1 MSNRVIS
8 INLKQTLTWGTVL
21 CGLMISS
28 FIISISYVSQR
39 DMLLE
44 SYEARLRQN
53 FTHLGRHLFTEFV
66 EGNDNQISL
75 TLEDYYSDGK
85 YKALF
90 LIQGETLINETQ
102 HSAVGL
108 QVFNQVISQAQV
120 TATLRTL
127 DLTVAFDPNQQH
139 FLAAIPISPKVPV
152 AESADVVRLIAIYDV
167 STVFLSLK
175 QQLITKAGI
184 LAVFLILI
192 IIALLSFTH
201 YFIHKPI
208 KRLIQVGN
216 ALSTKSL
223 SSRADIVGHGELGVL
238 AKQFNVMAQT
248 LEKNWQQQL
257 QSTQELQRRH
267 ALINSV
273 FEALP
278 DIFFIIN
285 TDGTILECHTG
296 KSDDLYMS
304 PEQFINK
311 KMSEVLPSHAA
322 KHFSQAI
329 KSANQRHQLTQ
340 IEYPLTIADQAKLFE
355 ARLSPIPGTDQLV
368 IAVRDI
374 TEKKR
379 QEEVILHH
387 AFYDSLTDLPNRFL
401 AMERLAQQLFD
412 AERNDELAVVFFI
425 DLDDFKR
432 INDSLGHETG
442 DQILIA
448 SGERLKQSLRE
459 QDTVSRL
466 SGDEFIVLMGGFKH
480 TADITSVADMLIKL
494 FHHPIIVD
502 DKDFNISVSIG
513 VAIYPLDANSPQEL
527 LSCAD
532 TAMYNAKSNG
542 RNNYCLFN
550 QKMSQQLS
558 RRIEIEEALRVAL
571 NEHELE
577 VFYQP
582 QFYIEN
588 SDVFGAEALLRWH
601 SKTLGNVSP
610 AEFIPVAEQSG
621 LIIDIGLFVLS
632 TAINQ
637 AHQWQQHLDSD
648 IRIAINLSPRQ
659 FKDPNL
665 LKQIELLVK
674 DIPIA
679 NRFIELEITEGVL
692 ISGQAQVKQ
701 TLTQL
706 HQLGFKLSLDDFGT
720 GYSSLNYLRHYP
732 FDLLKIDRSFISDML
747 TTHESKALVKT
758 IIAMAHN
765 LSMKVVAEG
774 VETLEQ
780 LRLLQQ
786 LECDFGQGYLISK
799 PLSAAQFESFYHTKI
814 EPVKRSS

>member
-21 CGLMISS
+21 CGLVISS
-28 FIISISYVSQR
+28 FIISISYVNQR

-90 LIQGETLINETQ
+90 LIQGETLLNESQ

-152 AESADVVRLIAIYDV
+152 AESADLVRLIAIYDV

-175 QQLITKAGI
+175 QQLITKASI

-448 SGERLKQSLRE
+448 SGKRLKQSLRE

-637 AHQWQQHLDSD
+637 AHQWQQHLDSN

-659 FKDPNL
+659 FKDPSL

>member
-21 CGLMISS
+21 CGLVISS

-75 TLEDYYSDGK
+75 TLKDYYSDGK

-90 LIQGETLINETQ
+90 LIQGETLLNESQ

-108 QVFNQVISQAQV
+108 QVFNQVISQAQA

-152 AESADVVRLIAIYDV
+152 AESADLVRLIAIYDV

-175 QQLITKAGI
+175 QQLITKASI

-448 SGERLKQSLRE
+448 SGKRLKQSLRE

-637 AHQWQQHLDSD
+637 AHQWQQHLDSN

-659 FKDPNL
+659 FKDPSL

>member
-1 MSNRVIS
+1 MNNRVIS

-21 CGLMISS
+21 CGLVLTSL
-28 FIISISYVSQR
+28 IISISYVSQR
-39 DMLLE
+39 YMLLNT
-44 SYEARLRQN
+44 YETNLRQDLS
-53 FTHLGRHLFTEFV
+53 HLGRHLFTEFV

-75 TLEDYYSDGK
+75 TLKDYYSDGK

-102 HSAVGL
+102 HSASGL
-108 QVFNQVISQAQV
+108 QIFNQVISQAQA

-152 AESADVVRLIAIYDV
+152 VESADLVRLIAIYDI
-167 STVFLSLK
+167 STIFLALR
-175 QQLITKAGI
+175 QQLITTASI

-659 FKDPNL
+659 FKDPSL

>member
-1 MSNRVIS
+1 
-8 INLKQTLTWGTVL
+8 
-21 CGLMISS
+21 
-28 FIISISYVSQR
+28 
-39 DMLLE
+39 MLLNT
-44 SYEARLRQN
+44 YETNLRQDLS
-53 FTHLGRHLFTEFV
+53 HLGRHLFTEFV

-75 TLEDYYSDGK
+75 TLKDYYSDGK

-102 HSAVGL
+102 HSASGL
-108 QVFNQVISQAQV
+108 QIFNQVISQAQA

-152 AESADVVRLIAIYDV
+152 VESADLVRLIAIYDI
-167 STVFLSLK
+167 STIFLALR
-175 QQLITKAGI
+175 QQLITTASI

-659 FKDPNL
+659 FKDPSL

>member
-21 CGLMISS
+21 CGLVISS

-90 LIQGETLINETQ
+90 LIQGETFLNESQ

-108 QVFNQVISQAQV
+108 QVFNQVISQAQA

-152 AESADVVRLIAIYDV
+152 AESADLVRLIAIYDV
-167 STVFLSLK
+167 STVFLALR

-637 AHQWQQHLDSD
+637 AHQWQQHVDSD

-814 EPVKRSS
+814 EPVKRSF

>member
-1 MSNRVIS
+1 
-8 INLKQTLTWGTVL
+8 
-21 CGLMISS
+21 
-28 FIISISYVSQR
+28 
-39 DMLLE
+39 MLLNT
-44 SYEARLRQN
+44 YETNLRQDLS
-53 FTHLGRHLFTEFV
+53 HLGRHLFTEFV

-75 TLEDYYSDGK
+75 TLKDYYSDGK

-102 HSAVGL
+102 HSASGL
-108 QVFNQVISQAQV
+108 QIFNQVISQAQA

-152 AESADVVRLIAIYDV
+152 VESADLVRLIAIYDI
-167 STVFLSLK
+167 STIFLALR
-175 QQLITKAGI
+175 QQLITTASI

-659 FKDPNL
+659 FKDPSL

-747 TTHESKALVKT
+747 ATHESKALVKT

>member
-21 CGLMISS
+21 CGLVLTSL
-28 FIISISYVSQR
+28 IISISYVSQR
-39 DMLLE
+39 YMLLNT
-44 SYEARLRQN
+44 YETNLRQDLS
-53 FTHLGRHLFTEFV
+53 HLGRHLFTEFV

-75 TLEDYYSDGK
+75 TLKDYYSDGK

-102 HSAVGL
+102 HSASGL
-108 QVFNQVISQAQV
+108 QIFNQVISQAQA

-152 AESADVVRLIAIYDV
+152 VESADLVRLIAIYDI
-167 STVFLSLK
+167 STIFLALR
-175 QQLITKAGI
+175 QQLITTASI

-659 FKDPNL
+659 FKDPSL

-747 TTHESKALVKT
+747 ATHESKALVKT

>member
-1 MSNRVIS
+1 MSNQVIS

-21 CGLMISS
+21 CGLVISS
-28 FIISISYVSQR
+28 LIISISYVSQR

-44 SYEARLRQN
+44 SYETKLRQN
-53 FTHLGRHLFTEFV
+53 LTHLGKHLFTEFV
-66 EGNDNQISL
+66 EGNNNQVSL
-75 TLEDYYSDGK
+75 TLEDYYSDSK

-102 HSAVGL
+102 HSAIGL
-108 QVFNQVISQAQV
+108 QVFNQVISQAQA

-127 DLTVAFDPNQQH
+127 DLTVTFDPNQQH

-175 QQLITKAGI
+175 QQLITKASI

-208 KRLIQVGN
+208 KRLIQVGD

-311 KMSEVLPSHAA
+311 KMAEVLPSHAA
-322 KHFSQAI
+322 KQFSQAI

-571 NEHELE
+571 NENELE

-582 QFYIEN
+582 QFYIED

-747 TTHESKALVKT
+747 ATHESKALVKT

-799 PLSAAQFESFYHTKI
+799 PLSAAQFETFYHTKI

>member
-1 MSNRVIS
+1 
-8 INLKQTLTWGTVL
+8 
-21 CGLMISS
+21 
-28 FIISISYVSQR
+28 
-39 DMLLE
+39 
-44 SYEARLRQN
+44 
-53 FTHLGRHLFTEFV
+53 
-66 EGNDNQISL
+66 
-75 TLEDYYSDGK
+75 
-85 YKALF
+85 
-90 LIQGETLINETQ
+90 
-102 HSAVGL
+102 
-108 QVFNQVISQAQV
+108 
-120 TATLRTL
+120 
-127 DLTVAFDPNQQH
+127 
-139 FLAAIPISPKVPV
+139 
-152 AESADVVRLIAIYDV
+152 
-167 STVFLSLK
+167 
-175 QQLITKAGI
+175 
-184 LAVFLILI
+184 
-192 IIALLSFTH
+192 
-201 YFIHKPI
+201 
-208 KRLIQVGN
+208 
-216 ALSTKSL
+216 
-223 SSRADIVGHGELGVL
+223 
-238 AKQFNVMAQT
+238 
-248 LEKNWQQQL
+248 
-257 QSTQELQRRH
+257 
-267 ALINSV
+267 
-273 FEALP
+273 
-278 DIFFIIN
+278 
-285 TDGTILECHTG
+285 
-296 KSDDLYMS
+296 
-304 PEQFINK
+304 
-311 KMSEVLPSHAA
+311 
-322 KHFSQAI
+322 
-329 KSANQRHQLTQ
+329 
-340 IEYPLTIADQAKLFE
+340 
-355 ARLSPIPGTDQLV
+355 
-368 IAVRDI
+368 
-374 TEKKR
+374 
-379 QEEVILHH
+379 
-387 AFYDSLTDLPNRFL
+387 
-401 AMERLAQQLFD
+401 
-412 AERNDELAVVFFI
+412 
-425 DLDDFKR
+425 
-432 INDSLGHETG
+432 
-442 DQILIA
+442 
-448 SGERLKQSLRE
+448 
-459 QDTVSRL
+459 
-466 SGDEFIVLMGGFKH
+466 MGGFKH